1 MLILVVAGK
10 LIDVIHKKSARY
22 FFDHLRD
29 VEKYAKRQV
38 CGAEKVSLAIQTAA
52 EGLVS
57 GEFCNARRR
66 IAHLVTM
73 YGFLI
78 YVITTVILVFA
89 YPTPATPT
97 PGILTALWFIGA
109 LMVRSEEHTSELQS
123 LMRISYAV
131 FCLKKKKNINELSQ
145 S

>member
-1 MLILVVAGK
+1 MLTSNPFAELSALVPPIAMQTYVIVMLILVVAGT

-22 FFDHLRD
+22 FFDHWRD
-29 VEKYAKRQV
+29 VEKDAKRQV
-38 CGAEKVSLAIQTAA
+38 GGAEKVSLAIQTAA

-89 YPTPATPT
+89 YPTPDRKSTSLNSIHYCATRT
-97 PGILTALWFIGA
+97 PSSA
-109 LMVRSEEHTSELQS
+109 
-123 LMRISYAV
+123 
-131 FCLKKKKNINELSQ
+131 
-145 S
+145 